1 MQPPPD
7 LPELL
12 HVVGV
17 QYRPGIQ
24 QGDLDMRVLQAFQPS
39 HHQAMHFVHMPEQ
52 DLQHDKQQEPVP
64 SMQAGEEPDP
74 SLQVAE
80 DEPEPHLQL
89 AEDEPEPHLQLAE
102 DEPEPHL
109 QLAEEEPGPSLQLAE
124 EEPEPHLQLAEEE
137 PGPSLQLAE
146 EEQEPVL
153 PLQPKDQLQVGEEQ
167 THGLHVH
174 QIIQPARLEETS
186 LQRSTS
192 LNNKQSVKI
201 VSVNQ
206 AKLALKYL

>member
-124 EEPEPHLQLAEEE
+124 EEQK
-137 PGPSLQLAE
+137 
-146 EEQEPVL
+146 PVL
-153 PLQPKDQLQVGEEQ
+153 LLQPKHQLQVGEEQ